1 MKIMNKSIPLAIMAS
16 IAAFS
21 PLAPAGEELTVHV
34 GTPGTLSSLIPAEKK
49 YKVTKLTL
57 TGTVNGYD
65 WQVIREMSGVDF
77 NWKPTEGSLE
87 CLDISGITIVGGDPV
102 VTALGSDPTDP
113 IIIPAR
119 DNALSEELF
128 TSTKIK
134 QIEMPASIIA
144 IYSAFS
150 GAALEGTVTV
160 PEGVEILGEYAFE
173 GCSKMERIILP
184 STLKNLG
191 DPLRSVNLAAIGSNA
206 FKDCVSLT
214 DFTIPGTV
222 TVIRSGTFSGC
233 KFKHFV
239 IPANIEYID
248 YGAFGSCNSLTDVT
262 VENPVPCKLVYNAF
276 QYVDL
281 ENVTLHVPAGSAG
294 AYKNA
299 EEWCGFGNI
308 TETPYGGPS
317 GAIVE
322 VAVDYENCPAE
333 YFTLQGVK
341 IPGYPESAGIYIC
354 RQGKNCMKVIV
365 R

>member
-1 MKIMNKSIPLAIMAS
+1 MNLLNKSNHLAVAALIAFLPLALSAD
-16 IAAFS
+16 
-21 PLAPAGEELTVHV
+21 ELTVHV
-34 GTPGTLSSLIPAEKK
+34 ETPGTLSSLIPADKK
-49 YKVTKLTL
+49 FTITKLTL

-77 NWKPTEGSLE
+77 NWKPTAGSLE
-87 CLDISGITIVGGDPV
+87 NLDISGITIVGGDPV
-102 VTALGSDPTDP
+102 VTALGSDPSDP

-134 QIEMPASIIA
+134 QIVMPANITA

-173 GCSKMERIILP
+173 GCGKMERIILP

-206 FKDCVSLT
+206 FQNCVSLKE
-214 DFTIPGTV
+214 FTIPAAV

-233 KFKHFV
+233 TFKHFV

-248 YGAFGSCNSLTDVT
+248 YGAFGSCNSLTDMT
-262 VENPVPCKLVYNAF
+262 VANPVPCKLVFNAF
-276 QYVDL
+276 QNVAL
-281 ENVTLHVPAGSAG
+281 ENVTLHVPAGSSD

-299 EEWCGFGNI
+299 EEWCCFGNI
-308 TETPYGGPS
+308 TETPYSGPS
-317 GAIVE
+317 DAITAA
-322 VAVDYENCPAE
+322 AVDYDDRPAE

-341 IPGYPESAGIYIC
+341 ITGYPQSAGIYIN
-354 RQGKNCMKVIV
+354 RQGKTCKKVIV